1 MSGQVHVV
9 VTLATVATVML
20 AVSLHYEAF
29 IRLSRWL
36 ERSNRRG
43 RQRILLM
50 ILSLILV
57 HVIEIWL
64 FAFSAWSLIHGMEGA
79 GEVMAPYSLGFLDYV
94 YLSATTF
101 TTLGYGDVFPSGPI
115 RFLFGTEALT
125 GFALITWSA
134 SLTFLE
140 MQRYW
145 RTDD

>member
-1 MSGQVHVV
+1 MPGSVHIIVAGITVV
-9 VTLATVATVML
+9 TVML

-29 IRLSRWL
+29 IRLTRWL
-36 ERSNRRG
+36 DGSRRRG
-43 RQRILLM
+43 RQRILVM

-64 FAFSAWSLIHGMEGA
+64 FAFSAWSMIHGLESA
-79 GEVMAPYSLGFLDYV
+79 GQIVAPYAIGFLDYV
-94 YLSATTF
+94 YLSAATF
-101 TTLGYGDVFPSGPI
+101 TTLGYGDLVPSGPI

-140 MQRYW
+140 MQRFW